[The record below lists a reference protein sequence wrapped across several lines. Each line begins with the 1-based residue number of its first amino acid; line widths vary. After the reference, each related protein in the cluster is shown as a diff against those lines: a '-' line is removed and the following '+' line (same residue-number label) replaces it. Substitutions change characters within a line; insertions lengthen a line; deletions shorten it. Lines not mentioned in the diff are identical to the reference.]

1 MMLPPGVAPSR
12 LVRVA
17 VLAPRQQALLLLQR
31 SAQHAVRLRYSAAAW
46 LPVASA
52 KSNGLGSNAVAQDP
66 RSRHQRCVHQ
76 AGAAKPNARSIR
88 QLLRDAPPLRYKER
102 RIEIATC
109 GDLYKKWRAEGRRGY
124 QGAPDTGAR
133 VPVVYIHTGL
143 DRIER
148 GDRTERPLSVLLTGA
163 PGRYQDYSYNIPFLD
178 QNGVDVLC
186 FNWPDFAFSLET
198 GYWWHSCD
206 EKTSLVVDFLKKLD
220 IKKIDMLVSHSTG
233 STPAVQLVAE
243 ETEID
248 VKSLA
253 LLMPIATRHFRGSSN
268 PLVFNPAV
276 IWAMKSRLGASIVT
290 PFFKV
295 VGSLTKHPTRGR
307 VHDVFFAYYSC
318 TGYEEHR
325 VEQQLATIRH
335 RAMPTLVIISD
346 NDKLLS
352 KEDNRTLLQRLGSD
366 PERTW
371 LYDSGG
377 HLLRRGGS
385 DIVKAI
391 ELKDGSHYGFV
402 RYPDICNENLAE
414 VLERVRR
421 R

>member
-1 MMLPPGVAPSR
+1 MLPPGVAPSR

-31 SAQHAVRLRYSAAAW
+31 SAQHAVRLQHSAAAW
-46 LPVASA
+46 RPVASA
-52 KSNGLGSNAVAQDP
+52 KSNGLGSNAVARDP

-76 AGAAKPNARSIR
+76 AGAAKPIARSIR
-88 QLLRDAPPLRYKER
+88 QLLRDAPPLPYKER

-148 GDRTERPLSVLLTGA
+148 GDRNERPLSVLLTGA
-163 PGRYQDYSYNIPFLD
+163 PGQYQDYSYNIPFLD

-206 EKTSLVVDFLKKLD
+206 EKTSLLVDFLKKLD
-220 IKKIDMLVSHSTG
+220 IKKIDMLVSHSSG

-253 LLMPIATRHFRGSSN
+253 LLMPIATRHFRWFRHSESN
-268 PLVFNPAV
+268 RAEGWIALRICALLRHLQREPRRSPREGATALIQAALVMADERTLYRNFFPRILIDHYTLYAYKSFT
-276 IWAMKSRLGASIVT
+276 WRSRLYSERNCRPRV
-290 PFFKV
+290 
-295 VGSLTKHPTRGR
+295 SLI
-307 VHDVFFAYYSC
+307 YS
-318 TGYEEHR
+318 
-325 VEQQLATIRH
+325 A
-335 RAMPTLVIISD
+335 
-346 NDKLLS
+346 
-352 KEDNRTLLQRLGSD
+352 
-366 PERTW
+366 
-371 LYDSGG
+371 
-377 HLLRRGGS
+377 
-385 DIVKAI
+385 
-391 ELKDGSHYGFV
+391 
-402 RYPDICNENLAE
+402 
-414 VLERVRR
+414 
-421 R
+421 

>member
-1 MMLPPGVAPSR
+1 MLPPGVVPFR
-12 LVRVA
+12 LVRV
-17 VLAPRQQALLLLQR
+17 VVFTPRQQALLLLQR
-31 SAQHAVRLRYSAAAW
+31 SVQHAVRLRHSAAAW
-46 LPVASA
+46 LPAALA
-52 KSNGLGSNAVAQDP
+52 KSNGLGSNSVARDP

-76 AGAAKPNARSIR
+76 TGAAKPTARSIR
-88 QLLRDAPPLRYKER
+88 QLMRDAPLLRYKER

-148 GDRTERPLSVLLTGA
+148 GDRTERPLCLLLTGA
-163 PGRYQDYSYNIPFLD
+163 PGQYQGYSYNIPFLD

-206 EKTSLVVDFLKKLD
+206 EKTSLLVDFLKKLH
-220 IKKIDMLVSHSTG
+220 IKNIDMLVSHSSG

-243 ETEID
+243 ETEIN

-253 LLMPIATRHFRGSSN
+253 LLMPVATRYFRGSRN
-268 PLVFNPAV
+268 PLLFNAV
-276 IWAMKSRLGASIVT
+276 VRWAMKSRRGACIVK
-290 PFFKV
+290 PFFQAV
-295 VGSLTKHPTRGR
+295 TSLSKHPTRGR
-307 VHDVFFAYYSC
+307 AHDVFFAYHSC
-318 TGYEEHR
+318 IGYEEHR
-325 VEQQLATIRH
+325 VEKQLATIRH
-335 RAMPTLVIISD
+335 RSMPTLVVFSN
-346 NDKLLS
+346 NDKVLS
-352 KEDNRTLLQRLGSD
+352 DEDNRTLLRRLGSD

-371 LYDSGG
+371 LYGSGG

-402 RYPDICNENLAE
+402 RYPDICNE
-414 VLERVRR
+414 VLIELLDRVRR
-421 R
+421 C

>member
-1 MMLPPGVAPSR
+1 MTAIGCQSSR
-12 LVRVA
+12 A
-17 VLAPRQQALLLLQR
+17 AALQR
-31 SAQHAVRLRYSAAAW
+31 VTRTRAVSAGQTI
-46 LPVASA
+46 LP
-52 KSNGLGSNAVAQDP
+52 
-66 RSRHQRCVHQ
+66 
-76 AGAAKPNARSIR
+76 
-88 QLLRDAPPLRYKER
+88 
-102 RIEIATC
+102 
-109 GDLYKKWRAEGRRGY
+109 KWRAEGRHGY

-163 PGRYQDYSYNIPFLD
+163 PGQYQDYSYNIPFLD

-268 PLVFNPAV
+268 PLLFNPAV
-276 IWAMKSRLGASIVT
+276 GWAMKSRRGASIIT
-290 PFFKV
+290 PLFQAV
-295 VGSLTKHPTRGR
+295 MSLSRHPTRGR
-307 VHDVFFAYYSC
+307 AHDVFFGYHSC

-335 RAMPTLVIISD
+335 RAMPSLVMVSND
-346 NDKLLS
+346 DKLLS
-352 KEDNRTLLQRLGSD
+352 KEDNHTLLRRLGSD
-366 PERTW
+366 SERTW

-421 R
+421 